1 MLLKNIFLKSMIFFY
16 RIKMEG
22 IMKKIILLLTMLAIT
37 ACTTLKQSTRL
48 NSEVQALE
56 FNRITSS
63 YLVRPTFVQI
73 DELTNG
79 GINLVIKISMYDGR
93 EAAVAV
99 GKQYVADNIVMIEKF
114 LDWEAKAIIRGD
126 QFTKE
131 IGTVVSWVND
141 NADISNKYEFHSG
154 NVSNH
159 YLVIA
164 SCALGQC
171 LDKRLFFDSAQAK
184 NLKKL
189 LEQFQANELSHK
201 NIDQIYN

>member
-1 MLLKNIFLKSMIFFY
+1 
-16 RIKMEG
+16 
-22 IMKKIILLLTMLAIT
+22 MKKSLLLIAMLAIT

-48 NSEVQALE
+48 SSEVQAVE
-56 FNRITSS
+56 FNSITSS
-63 YLVRPTFVQI
+63 YLVRPTFAQI

-79 GINLVIKISMYDGR
+79 GVNLVIKMSMYDGR

-114 LDWEAKAIIRGD
+114 LDWETKATSRGD

-171 LDKRLFFDSAQAK
+171 LDKALFFDSAQARK
-184 NLKKL
+184 LKGL
-189 LEQFQANELSHK
+189 LEQFQANELGQK